1 MNTNSGPLEGQVA
14 LITGAGRGI
23 GRAIAIGYARAGAS
37 IVCVSRTRTE
47 VEETALLVC
56 AEGAH
61 AMAAPA
67 DVAEFNAMSTLC
79 TAAEKQFGGIDIVV
93 AAAGVALENKPVE
106 DSDVEAWRGTIE
118 VNLIGAFCTAKAAIP
133 ALKRRGAGKMT
144 FVGSGMGHRGKPTR
158 SAYAASKAGLHRLVR
173 VLAQELA
180 VSNIAVNELV
190 PGPVL
195 TAFIAGRE
203 AQLRAATGAA
213 AWRGATFRSCLNCYK
228 PPTSDSLTS
237 YFATTGSP
245 VRSARTR
252 TNASA
257 SL

>member
-1 MNTNSGPLEGQVA
+1 MSTNSGPLAGQVA

-37 IVCVSRTRTE
+37 IVCVSRTRKE
-47 VEETALLVC
+47 VEETVRLVR
-56 AEGAH
+56 AEGAL

-67 DVAEFNAMSTLC
+67 DVAEFNAMSMLC

-133 ALKRRGAGKMT
+133 ALKRRGAGRMI
-144 FVGSGMGHRGKPTR
+144 FIGSGMGHRGTPTR
-158 SAYAASKAGLHRLVR
+158 SAYAASKAGLHMLVR

-213 AWRGATFRSCLNCYK
+213 DWFKQAEDVVPMALFMATQAASG
-228 PPTSDSLTS
+228 PTGQTFSL
-237 YFATTGSP
+237 
-245 VRSARTR
+245 ARR
-252 TNASA
+252 D
-257 SL
+257 L